1 MPDMLN
7 TAISGLLSFQRA
19 LSTTS
24 HNISNVNTEG
34 YSRQRVEIRP
44 QFPAYVGGS
53 YYGNGAMV
61 NSVGRVYDQFL
72 TSELRSTTSVNSK
85 MDMLTNLAGHVD
97 NVLADPVGGIS
108 PILHEFFSA
117 VQDVGDDPSSTTA
130 RYNMINVANTLTDRF
145 HNIDE
150 RFSQLEENTAK
161 DIRTTVDEIN
171 NLVENIRQINVDL
184 NKLSAGGTSSQQS
197 SDLLDNRDNLLQ
209 QLSEK
214 INITVVNE
222 GTTDLSIFIG
232 NGQTVLN
239 GSKAFT
245 LDAVPNLGDPTQD
258 YIVYNGFSQVT
269 DLTDSLKGGGELGA
283 LLEFRDSVL
292 SETRN
297 DLGRVA
303 VALADTFN
311 QQHKEGLDLNNNLGA
326 DFFTVNDPQVLT
338 YAGNT
343 GSASIAASVSD
354 VSQLTRYDYT
364 LQYDGAGWTI
374 TSDSGTVSA
383 AVADASP
390 ADTTIVFEGIT
401 LVIDGATNA
410 SAVGDRYRIKPTVDG
425 AASLQTLISDPLLIA
440 ASTPVRSS
448 SSLNNLGT
456 VAVSAADV
464 TDSGNVNLFDTVTLT
479 LDTPATTLRSTSP
492 VVVGGVAYAAGAAI
506 PFTNGMTV
514 ESNGWQVDLSGIP
527 QPGDVLTIEKNNDG
541 QGDNGNA
548 LKLAN
553 LQNTGILDGGNTN
566 YQEAYSTLVGRVGT
580 QAAAAESQRDASSA
594 LLTQARDRK
603 TSLSGVNLDEEAA
616 DLIRYQQAYE
626 AASRIISTTQTLF
639 ESLLNAVR

>member
-7 TAISGLLSFQRA
+7 TAVSGLLSFQRA
-19 LSTTS
+19 LGTVS
-24 HNISNVNTEG
+24 HNITNVNTEG

-44 QFPAYVGGS
+44 QYPAYVGGS

-72 TSELRSTTSVNSK
+72 TSELRSTSSVNSK
-85 MDMLTNLAGHVD
+85 MEMLTNLAGHVD

-108 PILHEFFSA
+108 PIMHDFFSA
-117 VQDVGDDPSSTTA
+117 VQDVADDPSSTTA

-150 RFSQLEENTAK
+150 RFQQLQENTAK

-171 NLVENIRQINVDL
+171 NLVENIRQMNVDL
-184 NKLSAGGTSSQQS
+184 NKLSANGDASQQS
-197 SDLLDNRDNLLQ
+197 SDLLDNRDRLLQ
-209 QLSEK
+209 ELSQK

-239 GSKAFT
+239 GSKAFK

-258 YIVYNGFSQVT
+258 YIVYNGFSQIT

-292 SETRN
+292 TETRN

-303 VALADTFN
+303 IALAETFN
-311 QQHKEGLDLNNNLGA
+311 QQHQQGLDLNNDLGA
-326 DFFTVNDPQVLT
+326 DFFGIASPQVLT
-338 YAGNT
+338 YTGNT
-343 GSASIAASVSD
+343 GSASISATVSD
-354 VSQLTRYDYT
+354 VTQLTRYDYT
-364 LQYDGAGWTI
+364 LQYDGANWTL
-374 TSDSGTVSA
+374 TSDSGAVSA
-383 AVADASP
+383 AVADAAP
-390 ADTTIVFEGIT
+390 GDTTISFEGIT

-410 SAVGDRYRIKPTVDG
+410 SAVGDRYRIKPTIDG
-425 AASLQTLISDPLLIA
+425 AGSIQTLISDPLLIA
-440 ASTPVRSS
+440 ASTPVRSA
-448 SSLNNLGT
+448 SSLDNLGT
-456 VAVSAADV
+456 TQISPAVV
-464 TDSGNVNLFDTVTLT
+464 TDASNANLFDTVTLSF
-479 LDTPATTLRSTSP
+479 DNPPATLRSTSA
-492 VVVGGVAYAAGAAI
+492 VVVDGVAYAAGAAI
-506 PFTNGMTV
+506 PFSNGMTLA
-514 ESNGWQVDLSGIP
+514 SNGWQVDLSGIP
-527 QPGDVLTIEKNNDG
+527 QAGDVLTVEKNTDG
-541 QGDNGNA
+541 QGDNGNI

-553 LQNTGILDGGNTN
+553 LQNAGILDGGNTN

-580 QAAAAESQRDASSA
+580 QAAAAESQREAASA

-603 TSLSGVNLDEEAA
+603 TSLTGVNLDEEAA
-616 DLIRYQQAYE
+616 DLVRYQQAYE